1 MAATR
6 DMRIGLYKK
15 ISASLAVLL
24 LVTGCAG
31 MSSGISVGEEDIKST
46 QIQGVV
52 DEILAAR
59 KTVDTAGME
68 LIVGKQLL
76 RNQAQ
81 FAVIRILFNQIVIDK
96 NFTISDSDV
105 AARRGDVI
113 NQVGGLDRLE
123 PALVSANLAASTFDE
138 YLRILIIVDRLNESF
153 ISSGIPE
160 ALVSQEVSK
169 TLVATAEKLG
179 VEVNPKYGT
188 WNPITAAIE
197 ASDVTD
203 GAVTPLP

>member
-1 MAATR
+1 
-6 DMRIGLYKK
+6 MRIGLYKK

-96 NFTISDSDV
+96 NLTISDSDV

-179 VEVNPKYGT
+179 VEVNPKYGK

>member
-1 MAATR
+1 
-6 DMRIGLYKK
+6 MRISLFKK

>member
-1 MAATR
+1 
-6 DMRIGLYKK
+6 MRIGLYKK
-15 ISASLAVLL
+15 ISALLAVLL

-31 MSSGISVGEEDIKST
+31 MSSGITVGEEDIKST

-179 VEVNPKYGT
+179 VEVNPKYGA
-188 WNPITAAIE
+188 WNPLTAAIE

>member
-1 MAATR
+1 
-6 DMRIGLYKK
+6 MRIGLYKK

-31 MSSGISVGEEDIKST
+31 MSSGITVGEEDIKST

-197 ASDVTD
+197 ASDVTN

>member
-1 MAATR
+1 MLIT
-6 DMRIGLYKK
+6 ILF
-15 ISASLAVLL
+15 

-31 MSSGISVGEEDIKST
+31 MSSGISVGDKDVKST

-59 KTVDTAGME
+59 KSIDTAGME
-68 LIVGKQLL
+68 LIEGKQLL

-81 FAVIRILFNQIVIDK
+81 FAVIRILFNQIAIDK
-96 NFTISDSDV
+96 IFTITDSDV
-105 AARRGDVI
+105 AARRGEVI
-113 NQVGGLDRLE
+113 NQIGGSDRLVS
-123 PALVSANLAASTFDE
+123 ALVSANLAESTFDD

-160 ALVSQEVSK
+160 ELASQEVSK
-169 TLVATAEKLG
+169 TLVATANKLG

-188 WNPITAAIE
+188 WNPVTAAIE

>member
-1 MAATR
+1 
-6 DMRIGLYKK
+6 MRIGLYNK
-15 ISASLAVLL
+15 ISASLAVLF

>member
-1 MAATR
+1 M
-6 DMRIGLYKK
+6 YKK

-81 FAVIRILFNQIVIDK
+81 FAVIRILFNQIAIDK
-96 NFTISDSDV
+96 NFTISNSDV

>member
-1 MAATR
+1 
-6 DMRIGLYKK
+6 MRIGLYKK

-81 FAVIRILFNQIVIDK
+81 FAVIRILFNQIAIDK

>member
-1 MAATR
+1 
-6 DMRIGLYKK
+6 MRNGLYKK

-31 MSSGISVGEEDIKST
+31 MSSGISVGEEHIKST

-81 FAVIRILFNQIVIDK
+81 FAVIRILFNQIAIDK

-105 AARRGDVI
+105 AVRRGEVI

>member
-1 MAATR
+1 
-6 DMRIGLYKK
+6 MRIGLYKK
-15 ISASLAVLL
+15 ISALLAVLL

-31 MSSGISVGEEDIKST
+31 MSSGITVGEEDIKST

-59 KTVDTAGME
+59 KSVDTAGME

>member
-1 MAATR
+1 
-6 DMRIGLYKK
+6 MRIGLYKK
-15 ISASLAVLL
+15 ISALLAVLL

-59 KTVDTAGME
+59 KSVDTAGME

>member
-1 MAATR
+1 
-6 DMRIGLYKK
+6 MRIGLYKK
-15 ISASLAVLL
+15 IAASLAVLL

-81 FAVIRILFNQIVIDK
+81 FAVIRILFNQIAVDK
-96 NFTISDSDV
+96 NFIISDSDV

-169 TLVATAEKLG
+169 TLVTTAEKLG
-179 VEVNPKYGT
+179 VEVNPKYGK

>member
-1 MAATR
+1 
-6 DMRIGLYKK
+6 MRIGLYKK
-15 ISASLAVLL
+15 ISALLAVLL

-31 MSSGISVGEEDIKST
+31 MSSGITVGEEDIKST

-179 VEVNPKYGT
+179 VEVNPKYGK

>member
-1 MAATR
+1 
-6 DMRIGLYKK
+6 MRIGLYKK
-15 ISASLAVLL
+15 ISALLAVLL
-24 LVTGCAG
+24 LVAGCAG
-31 MSSGISVGEEDIKST
+31 MSSGITVGEEDIKST

>member
-1 MAATR
+1 
-6 DMRIGLYKK
+6 MRVGLYKK

>member
-1 MAATR
+1 
-6 DMRIGLYKK
+6 MRIGLYKR
-15 ISASLAVLL
+15 ISALLAVLL

>member
-1 MAATR
+1 
-6 DMRIGLYKK
+6 MRIGLYKR

-105 AARRGDVI
+105 AARKGDVI

>member
-1 MAATR
+1 
-6 DMRIGLYKK
+6 MRIGLYKK

-31 MSSGISVGEEDIKST
+31 MSSGISVGEEHIKST

-81 FAVIRILFNQIVIDK
+81 FAVIRILFNQIAIDK

>member
-1 MAATR
+1 
-6 DMRIGLYKK
+6 MRIGLYKK
-15 ISASLAVLL
+15 ISALLAVLL

-31 MSSGISVGEEDIKST
+31 MSSGITVGEEDIKST

-179 VEVNPKYGT
+179 VEVNPKYGI

>member
-1 MAATR
+1 MLIA
-6 DMRIGLYKK
+6 ILF
-15 ISASLAVLL
+15 

-31 MSSGISVGEEDIKST
+31 MSSGISVGDKDVKST

-59 KTVDTAGME
+59 KSIDTAGME
-68 LIVGKQLL
+68 LIEGKQLL

-81 FAVIRILFNQIVIDK
+81 FAVIRILFNQIAIDK
-96 NFTISDSDV
+96 IFTITDSDV
-105 AARRGDVI
+105 AARRGEVI
-113 NQVGGLDRLE
+113 NQIGGSDRLVS
-123 PALVSANLAASTFDE
+123 ALVSANLAESTFDD

-160 ALVSQEVSK
+160 ELASQEVSK
-169 TLVATAEKLG
+169 TLVATANKLG

-188 WNPITAAIE
+188 WNPVTAAIE

>member
-1 MAATR
+1 
-6 DMRIGLYKK
+6 MRISLYKK
-15 ISASLAVLL
+15 ISASLAVLF
-24 LVTGCAG
+24 LVTGCAD
-31 MSSGISVGEEDIKST
+31 MSSGISVGDKDIKST

-68 LIVGKQLL
+68 LIEGKQLL

-81 FAVIRILFNQIVIDK
+81 FAVIRILFNQIAIDK

-105 AARRGDVI
+105 ALRKGDVT

-138 YLRILIIVDRLNESF
+138 YLRILIIVDRLTESF

-160 ALVSQEVSK
+160 ALASQEVSK
-169 TLVATAEKLG
+169 TIVATAEKLG
-179 VEVNPKYGT
+179 VEVNPKYGI

-197 ASDVTD
+197 ASDITD

>member
-1 MAATR
+1 MV
-6 DMRIGLYKK
+6 KK
-15 ISASLAVLL
+15 ISVLIAIL
-24 LVTGCAG
+24 FLVTGCTG
-31 MSSGISVGEEDIKST
+31 MSSGISVGDKDVKST

-59 KTVDTAGME
+59 KSVDTAGME
-68 LIVGKQLL
+68 LIEGKQLL

-81 FAVIRILFNQIVIDK
+81 FAVIRILFNQIAIDK
-96 NFTISDSDV
+96 IFTITDSDV
-105 AARRGDVI
+105 AARRGEVI
-113 NQVGGLDRLE
+113 NQIGGSDRLVS
-123 PALVSANLAASTFDE
+123 ALVSANLAESTFDD

-160 ALVSQEVSK
+160 ELASKEVSK
-169 TLVATAEKLG
+169 TLVATANKLG

-188 WNPITAAIE
+188 WNPVTAAIE

>member
-1 MAATR
+1 
-6 DMRIGLYKK
+6 MRIGLYKK

-31 MSSGISVGEEDIKST
+31 MSSGISVGEEHIKST

-81 FAVIRILFNQIVIDK
+81 FAVIRILFNQIAIDK

-105 AARRGDVI
+105 AVRRGEVI

-179 VEVNPKYGT
+179 VEVNPKYGK

>member
-1 MAATR
+1 
-6 DMRIGLYKK
+6 MRIGLYKK
-15 ISASLAVLL
+15 IAALLAVLL

-31 MSSGISVGEEDIKST
+31 MSSGITVGEEDIKST

>member
-1 MAATR
+1 
-6 DMRIGLYKK
+6 MRIGLYKK
-15 ISASLAVLL
+15 IAALLAVLL

-81 FAVIRILFNQIVIDK
+81 FAVIRILFNQIAVDK
-96 NFTISDSDV
+96 NFIISDADV

-179 VEVNPKYGT
+179 VEVNPKYGK

>member
-1 MAATR
+1 
-6 DMRIGLYKK
+6 MRIGLYKK
-15 ISASLAVLL
+15 ISTLLAVLL

-31 MSSGISVGEEDIKST
+31 MSSGITVGEEDIKST

>member
-1 MAATR
+1 
-6 DMRIGLYKK
+6 LYKK
-15 ISASLAVLL
+15 ISAPLAVLL

>member
-1 MAATR
+1 
-6 DMRIGLYKK
+6 MRIGLYKK
-15 ISASLAVLL
+15 IAALLAVLL

-179 VEVNPKYGT
+179 VEVNPKYGK

>member
-1 MAATR
+1 
-6 DMRIGLYKK
+6 MRIGLYKK
-15 ISASLAVLL
+15 ISALLAVLL

-96 NFTISDSDV
+96 NLTISDSDV

>member
-1 MAATR
+1 
-6 DMRIGLYKK
+6 MRISLYKK
-15 ISASLAVLL
+15 ISALLAVLL

-31 MSSGISVGEEDIKST
+31 MSSGISVGQENIKAT

-81 FAVIRILFNQIVIDK
+81 FAVIRILFNQIAIDK

-105 AARRGDVI
+105 ATRRGDVI

-160 ALVSQEVSK
+160 ALASQEVSK
-169 TLVATAEKLG
+169 TLIATAEKLG
-179 VEVNPKYGT
+179 VEVNPKYGI

>member
-1 MAATR
+1 M
-6 DMRIGLYKK
+6 YKK

-31 MSSGISVGEEDIKST
+31 MSSGITVGDEDIKST

>member
-1 MAATR
+1 MLIA
-6 DMRIGLYKK
+6 ILF
-15 ISASLAVLL
+15 

-31 MSSGISVGEEDIKST
+31 MSSGISVGDKDVKST

-59 KTVDTAGME
+59 KSIDTAGME
-68 LIVGKQLL
+68 LIEGKQLL

-81 FAVIRILFNQIVIDK
+81 FAVIRILFNQIAIDK
-96 NFTISDSDV
+96 IFTITDSDV
-105 AARRGDVI
+105 AARRGEVI
-113 NQVGGLDRLE
+113 NQIGGSDRLVS
-123 PALVSANLAASTFDE
+123 ALVSANLAESTFDD

-160 ALVSQEVSK
+160 ELASQEVSK
-169 TLVATAEKLG
+169 TLVATANKLG

-188 WNPITAAIE
+188 WNSVTAAIE

>member
-1 MAATR
+1 
-6 DMRIGLYKK
+6 
-15 ISASLAVLL
+15 VLIAIL
-24 LVTGCAG
+24 FLVTGCAG

-59 KTVDTAGME
+59 KSVDTAGME
-68 LIVGKQLL
+68 LIEGKQLL

-81 FAVIRILFNQIVIDK
+81 FAVIRILFNQIAIDK
-96 NFTISDSDV
+96 IFTITDSDV
-105 AARRGDVI
+105 AARRGEVI
-113 NQVGGLDRLE
+113 NQIGGSDRLGS
-123 PALVSANLAASTFDE
+123 ALVSANLAESTFDD

-160 ALVSQEVSK
+160 ELASQEVSK
-169 TLVATAEKLG
+169 TLVATANKLG

-188 WNPITAAIE
+188 WNPVTAAIE

>member
-1 MAATR
+1 
-6 DMRIGLYKK
+6 MRIGLYKK
-15 ISASLAVLL
+15 ISALLAVLL

-31 MSSGISVGEEDIKST
+31 MSSGITVGEEDIKST

-52 DEILAAR
+52 DEIFAAR

-169 TLVATAEKLG
+169 TLVATAKKLG

>member
-1 MAATR
+1 
-6 DMRIGLYKK
+6 MRIGLYKK
-15 ISASLAVLL
+15 ISALLAVLL

-31 MSSGISVGEEDIKST
+31 MSSGITVGEEDIKST

-59 KTVDTAGME
+59 KTVDTAGMK

>member
-1 MAATR
+1 
-6 DMRIGLYKK
+6 MRIGLYKK
-15 ISASLAVLL
+15 ISALLAFLL

-31 MSSGISVGEEDIKST
+31 MSSGITVGEEDIKST

-59 KTVDTAGME
+59 KSVDTAGME

-138 YLRILIIVDRLNESF
+138 YLRILITVDRLNESF